1 MPQRSTKGE
10 AASTSIPPRSIDGS
24 KDARTVLKP
33 PVKDRRSA
41 MVTFDR
47 GSVGSVA
54 HQSRYL
60 SLNRHSKRFVY
71 GDFFFFV

>member
-1 MPQRSTKGE
+1 M
-10 AASTSIPPRSIDGS
+10 
-24 KDARTVLKP
+24 KP